1 MLFKLILK
9 KHTYIK
15 KMYYICKKKVMDRN
29 EILEKNLL
37 EAGRLLKESK
47 RMIKLTY
54 AERVYL
60 QQWFYQKTG
69 NRILNR
75 ACDIEQALL
84 VFYDVVLDE
93 KTKKQAEAEINEDK
107 TTEKKTTAKKTTTTK
122 TKKVED
128 NETKESE
135 EADDKL

>member
-1 MLFKLILK
+1 
-9 KHTYIK
+9 
-15 KMYYICKKKVMDRN
+15 MDRN

-47 RMIKLTY
+47 KMITLTY
-54 AERVYL
+54 SERTYL

-93 KTKKQAEAEINEDK
+93 KTKTKKQTEVEKSETK
-107 TTEKKTTAKKTTTTK
+107 TTTKKTTTTK

-128 NETKESE
+128 NEIDKVEE

>member
-1 MLFKLILK
+1 
-9 KHTYIK
+9 
-15 KMYYICKKKVMDRN
+15 MDRN

-47 RMIKLTY
+47 KMITLTY
-54 AERVYL
+54 SERTYL

-93 KTKKQAEAEINEDK
+93 KTKTKKQAEAEKNEDK
-107 TTEKKTTAKKTTTTK
+107 TTEKKTTAKKSTTAK
-122 TKKVED
+122 TKKIED

-135 EADDKL
+135 EADDKLQD

>member
-1 MLFKLILK
+1 
-9 KHTYIK
+9 
-15 KMYYICKKKVMDRN
+15 MDRN
-29 EILEKNLL
+29 EILEQNLL

-47 RMIKLTY
+47 KMITLTY
-54 AERVYL
+54 SERTYL

-93 KTKKQAEAEINEDK
+93 KTKTKKQAETEKTE
-107 TTEKKTTAKKTTTTK
+107 TTEKQSTTKKSTTAK
-122 TKKVED
+122 TKKIED

>member
-1 MLFKLILK
+1 
-9 KHTYIK
+9 
-15 KMYYICKKKVMDRN
+15 MDRN

-47 RMIKLTY
+47 KMITLTY
-54 AERVYL
+54 SERTYL

-69 NRILNR
+69 NRIMNR

-93 KTKKQAEAEINEDK
+93 KTKTKKQAESEKTE
-107 TTEKKTTAKKTTTTK
+107 TTEKQSTTKKSTTAK
-122 TKKVED
+122 TKKIED

-135 EADDKL
+135 EADDQLQS

>member
-1 MLFKLILK
+1 
-9 KHTYIK
+9 
-15 KMYYICKKKVMDRN
+15 MDRN
-29 EILEKNLL
+29 EILEKNLF

-47 RMIKLTY
+47 KMITLTY
-54 AERVYL
+54 SERTYL

-93 KTKKQAEAEINEDK
+93 KTKTKKQAETETK
-107 TTEKKTTAKKTTTTK
+107 TTEKQSTTKKTTTTK
-122 TKKVED
+122 TKKIED

>member
-1 MLFKLILK
+1 
-9 KHTYIK
+9 
-15 KMYYICKKKVMDRN
+15 MDRN

-47 RMIKLTY
+47 KMITLTY
-54 AERVYL
+54 SERTYL

-69 NRILNR
+69 NRIMNR

-93 KTKKQAEAEINEDK
+93 KTKTKKQAESEKTEDK
-107 TTEKKTTAKKTTTTK
+107 ATEKQATTKKTTTTK
-122 TKKVED
+122 TKKVEN
-128 NETKESE
+128 NEVKESE
-135 EADDKL
+135 EADDKLQD

>member
-1 MLFKLILK
+1 
-9 KHTYIK
+9 
-15 KMYYICKKKVMDRN
+15 MDRN

-47 RMIKLTY
+47 KMITLTY
-54 AERVYL
+54 SERTYL

-93 KTKKQAEAEINEDK
+93 KTKQKNK
-107 TTEKKTTAKKTTTTK
+107 LKLKKLKIKLLKSNQLLKKLLLLK
-122 TKKVED
+122 LKK
-128 NETKESE
+128 
-135 EADDKL
+135 

>member
-1 MLFKLILK
+1 
-9 KHTYIK
+9 
-15 KMYYICKKKVMDRN
+15 MDRN

-47 RMIKLTY
+47 KMITLTY
-54 AERVYL
+54 SERTYL

-69 NRILNR
+69 NRIMNR

-93 KTKKQAEAEINEDK
+93 KTKTKKQAESEKTE
-107 TTEKKTTAKKTTTTK
+107 TTEKQSTTKKSTTAK
-122 TKKVED
+122 TKKIED
-128 NETKESE
+128 NETK
-135 EADDKL
+135 

>member
-1 MLFKLILK
+1 MKENL
-9 KHTYIK
+9 
-15 KMYYICKKKVMDRN
+15 
-29 EILEKNLL
+29 ILEKNLY
-37 EAGRLLKESK
+37 EAAEMLRSNK

-60 QQWFYQKTG
+60 QQWIYEKTG
-69 NRILNR
+69 NRISSQK
-75 ACDIEQALL
+75 CDLEEALYLFYEAKKPKEVVVDEQIIDEIIENSE
-84 VFYDVVLDE
+84 V
-93 KTKKQAEAEINEDK
+93 
-107 TTEKKTTAKKTTTTK
+107 TEKQTTAKKPTAKKPTAKKTTTTK

>member
-1 MLFKLILK
+1 
-9 KHTYIK
+9 
-15 KMYYICKKKVMDRN
+15 MDRN

-47 RMIKLTY
+47 KMITLTY
-54 AERVYL
+54 SERTYL

-69 NRILNR
+69 NRIMNR

-93 KTKKQAEAEINEDK
+93 KTKTKKQAETEKTE
-107 TTEKKTTAKKTTTTK
+107 TTEKQSTTKKSTTAK
-122 TKKVED
+122 TKKIED

>member
-1 MLFKLILK
+1 
-9 KHTYIK
+9 
-15 KMYYICKKKVMDRN
+15 MDRN

-47 RMIKLTY
+47 KMITLTY
-54 AERVYL
+54 SERNYL

-69 NRILNR
+69 NRIMNR

-93 KTKKQAEAEINEDK
+93 KTKTKKQAETEKTE
-107 TTEKKTTAKKTTTTK
+107 TTEKQSTTKKSTTAK
-122 TKKVED
+122 TKKIED

-135 EADDKL
+135 EADNQLQS

>member
-1 MLFKLILK
+1 
-9 KHTYIK
+9 
-15 KMYYICKKKVMDRN
+15 MDRN

-47 RMIKLTY
+47 KMITLTY
-54 AERVYL
+54 SERNYL

-69 NRILNR
+69 NRIMNR

-93 KTKKQAEAEINEDK
+93 KTKTKKQAESEKTEDK
-107 TTEKKTTAKKTTTTK
+107 TTEKQSTTKKTTTAK
-122 TKKVED
+122 TKKIED
-128 NETKESE
+128 NEIDKVEE
-135 EADDKL
+135 EADDKLQG

>member
-1 MLFKLILK
+1 
-9 KHTYIK
+9 
-15 KMYYICKKKVMDRN
+15 MDRN

-47 RMIKLTY
+47 KMITLTY
-54 AERVYL
+54 AERNYL

-93 KTKKQAEAEINEDK
+93 KTKTKKQAESEKTEDK
-107 TTEKKTTAKKTTTTK
+107 ATEKQSTTKKTTTTK
-122 TKKVED
+122 TKKVES
-128 NETKESE
+128 NEVKEE
-135 EADDKL
+135 QEADDKLQD

>member
-1 MLFKLILK
+1 
-9 KHTYIK
+9 
-15 KMYYICKKKVMDRN
+15 MDRN

-47 RMIKLTY
+47 KMITLTY
-54 AERVYL
+54 SERTYL

-84 VFYDVVLDE
+84 VFYDAVLDE
-93 KTKKQAEAEINEDK
+93 KTKTKKQAEAEINEDK
-107 TTEKKTTAKKTTTTK
+107 TTEKQATTKKTTTTK
-122 TKKVED
+122 TKKVES
-128 NETKESE
+128 NEVKESE

>member
-1 MLFKLILK
+1 
-9 KHTYIK
+9 
-15 KMYYICKKKVMDRN
+15 MDRN

-47 RMIKLTY
+47 KMITLTY
-54 AERVYL
+54 SERNYL

-69 NRILNR
+69 NRIMNR
-75 ACDIEQALL
+75 ACDIEQALIM
-84 VFYDVVLDE
+84 FYEVNKPEYIIEVPLDDKE
-93 KTKKQAEAEINEDK
+93 LKTKIVEDK
-107 TTEKKTTAKKTTTTK
+107 TTEKQSTTKKTTTTK

>member
-1 MLFKLILK
+1 
-9 KHTYIK
+9 
-15 KMYYICKKKVMDRN
+15 MDRN

-47 RMIKLTY
+47 KMITLTY
-54 AERVYL
+54 SERTYL

-75 ACDIEQALL
+75 ACYIEQALL

-93 KTKKQAEAEINEDK
+93 KTKTKKQAESEKIEDK
-107 TTEKKTTAKKTTTTK
+107 TTEKQATTKKTTTAK
-122 TKKVED
+122 TKKIED

-135 EADDKL
+135 EEADDKL

>member
-1 MLFKLILK
+1 
-9 KHTYIK
+9 
-15 KMYYICKKKVMDRN
+15 MDRN

-47 RMIKLTY
+47 RMITLTY
-54 AERVYL
+54 SERNYL

-69 NRILNR
+69 NRIMNR

-93 KTKKQAEAEINEDK
+93 QAKAKKGNEFKAKEIADDK
-107 TTEKKTTAKKTTTTK
+107 ATTKKTTTAKTK
-122 TKKVED
+122 TKKIED

-135 EADDKL
+135 EADDKLQG

>member
-1 MLFKLILK
+1 
-9 KHTYIK
+9 
-15 KMYYICKKKVMDRN
+15 MDRN

-47 RMIKLTY
+47 KMITLTY
-54 AERVYL
+54 SERTYL

-93 KTKKQAEAEINEDK
+93 KTKTKKQAETEKTE
-107 TTEKKTTAKKTTTTK
+107 TTEKQATTKKTTTTK

-128 NETKESE
+128 NEVKEE
-135 EADDKL
+135 QETDDKL

>member
-1 MLFKLILK
+1 
-9 KHTYIK
+9 
-15 KMYYICKKKVMDRN
+15 MDRN
-29 EILEKNLL
+29 EILEKNLF

-47 RMIKLTY
+47 RMITLTY
-54 AERVYL
+54 SERTYL

-69 NRILNR
+69 NKLMNR

-93 KTKKQAEAEINEDK
+93 KTKTKKQAEAEINEDK

>member
-1 MLFKLILK
+1 MI
-9 KHTYIK
+9 IK
-15 KMYYICKKKVMDRN
+15 KKQSYERKFNFR
-29 EILEKNLL
+29 KNLY
-37 EAGRLLKESK
+37 EAAEMLRSNK

-60 QQWFYQKTG
+60 QQWFYPKTG

-75 ACDIEQALL
+75 ACDIEQALIM
-84 VFYDVVLDE
+84 FYNVVLDE
-93 KTKKQAEAEINEDK
+93 KTKTKKQAEAEINEDK

-135 EADDKL
+135 KTDDKLQS

>member
-1 MLFKLILK
+1 
-9 KHTYIK
+9 
-15 KMYYICKKKVMDRN
+15 MDRN

-47 RMIKLTY
+47 KMITLTY
-54 AERVYL
+54 AERNYL

-93 KTKKQAEAEINEDK
+93 KTKTKKQAESEKTEDE
-107 TTEKKTTAKKTTTTK
+107 TTEKQATTKKTTTTK
-122 TKKVED
+122 TKKVEN

-135 EADDKL
+135 EADDKLQG